1 MGGFAYIFSLH
12 IVIVETSA
20 RFKTAS
26 REAVVILV
34 AAIVLGFAYTL
45 VMKKGLF
52 LPHAGQS
59 ATPVAGASTPPVFI
73 SFEEAIA
80 LHKAGNALF
89 VDARHAFDFHLG
101 HITGAINVPLAD
113 FELSKSPLARMPKD
127 TLIVTYCDG
136 ADCNSSIELAK
147 KLADAGFTNVK
158 MFFGGWTEWQSHH
171 LEMERS
177 AQ

>member
-1 MGGFAYIFSLH
+1 ML
-12 IVIVETSA
+12 IVETSS
-20 RFKTAS
+20 RLKTAS
-26 REAVVILV
+26 REAVVILF

-52 LPHAGQS
+52 LPPAAQS
-59 ATPVAGASTPPVFI
+59 AAPIAGVAGASTPPVFI
-73 SFEEAIA
+73 PLEEAIA
-80 LHKAGNALF
+80 LHKAGSALF

-101 HITGAINVPLAD
+101 HITGAINVPLAE

-127 TLIVTYCDG
+127 TLIITYCDG

-177 AQ
+177 PQ